1 MSCFNPNYMECFVDE
16 YTGQLSY
23 TFNGNARYHNPLTFG
38 RFSDLADKGTYK
50 FLVPCRHCLG
60 CHIDYSR
67 DWANRLCIELNDM
80 KKAIFLTLTYNNEN
94 VPKTYNGVMTL
105 NVRDTQLFL
114 KRLRKRFS
122 DVRIRYYLAG
132 EYGPTTRRPH
142 YHCIIFGLS
151 LADLTDLR
159 IVDYNE
165 LGQPLYTSDV
175 ISSVWNKGFITL
187 GDVNFR
193 TCAYVSRYVLK
204 KHYSFNKYDLDG
216 AIPEFNTSSRRP
228 GIGLL
233 NYDKILDRD
242 TDILS
247 INTGDDVHT
256 FPLPQSFI
264 RKGLSDDKYVDKC
277 RTLSYT
283 KRDMSNERVCSD
295 LLWTEK
301 AYDDYLKD
309 NFRELYS
316 RIKFLKERR

>member
-23 TFNGNARYHNPLTFG
+23 SFNGNARYQNPLTFG
-38 RFSDLADKGTYK
+38 KFSDLAENGSYK

-80 KKAIFLTLTYNNEN
+80 KKAVYLTLTYNQEN
-94 VPKTYNGVMTL
+94 VPLTDDGVMTL
-105 NVRDTQLFL
+105 SVRDTQLFL

-122 DVRIRYYLAG
+122 NVRIRYYLAG
-132 EYGPTTRRPH
+132 EYGPIGRRPH
-142 YHCIIFGLS
+142 YHAIIFGFS

-175 ISSVWNKGFITL
+175 ISSVWDKGFITL
-187 GDVNFR
+187 GEVNYR

-204 KHYSFNKYDLDG
+204 KHYSYNKSDLHG
-216 AIPEFNTSSRRP
+216 ALPEFNTSSRRP

-247 INTGDDVHT
+247 IYTGDDVHT
-256 FPLPQSFI
+256 FPLPHSFI
-264 RKGLSDDKYVDKC
+264 RKGLTDENYVDKC
-277 RTLSYT
+277 QNISYN
-283 KRDMSNERVCSD
+283 KRDKSNDRVCSD

-301 AYDDYLKD
+301 SYDDYLKD
-309 NFRELYS
+309 NYRELYN
-316 RIKFLKERR
+316 RIKLLKERR